1 MSEVEVSL
9 DKTLEKKKTLKR
21 DILME
26 GGIYKWDFF
35 ANKSKFQ
42 GKRCLD
48 DGLPSGRPPKQP
60 EKMMLR

>member
-1 MSEVEVSL
+1 
-9 DKTLEKKKTLKR
+9 
-21 DILME
+21 ME

-60 EKMMLR
+60 EKMTLR